1 MPPRSDDTPRRGV
14 QPRRGTSRDLPPETG
29 TGDDD
34 DAGRGRG
41 FGGIG
46 DARAYTPRGRT
57 MAERDQRTRSPRAGR
72 TTDPFRPALQVLD
85 GGAPP
90 RRARA
95 GTADDADES
104 EMSDKGRRGSGT
116 APRTRRPEPAD
127 EPDVIEHPA
136 RTRGDTA
143 RPGKGARGEGAA
155 KPGRGEGTKLGRGDG
170 GAKLGRGEG
179 TKLGRGQGATKPG
192 RGEGATKPGRGEGA
206 AKLGRGE
213 GAARLGRGEGAKL
226 GRGEGATKRG
236 AVKAGKPGRL
246 ADSPRGR
253 SAGGSGRPVRGA
265 AGSRT
270 GGRVSRAVRAVAP
283 EPPKLAN
290 STRRLRI
297 GAVVALA
304 LFVMIGVRL
313 VVLQVASSPEDAAR
327 LLELRED
334 RLAEV
339 KLPAARGSIL
349 DRDGA
354 VLAHSVEARFVAADP
369 VLVRDPVRTAAILS
383 PLIGVKQSS
392 LVPKMI
398 PQKRPGGGQVRFEY
412 LAQGVPISIGEQIAA
427 MKLPGIVV
435 KQDERRYQ
443 PGADLAAN
451 LIGFTGADNSG
462 LEGLEARYDSLLR
475 GTDGVRVFE
484 IGKGDLNKPIPG
496 GYSKYTAPQQ
506 GTSIKLTIDDD
517 LQYEVQRILREQAQ
531 KWKATMAGA
540 VVLDVKTGEVL
551 AQASYP
557 TYNAAKW
564 QDYQPTDREDVPSS
578 IVADPG
584 SVHKAFMFGA
594 ALEEGI
600 IKPDSVQVIGPALER
615 GGYIFQDSHRMPK
628 GTKMTMPGLLALSS
642 NVGTILI
649 SDKLGPQRV
658 YEYQQ
663 KFGLGKA
670 TGEGTLGEAS
680 GRLLTPDEWSGS
692 ASGSVPIGMSVDAT
706 LIQMAAGY
714 GAIANN
720 GTYVQPHLIQSMISG
735 RDGKVTPGPAP
746 ETHQVLRPEV
756 AAELRTMMEAVV
768 DKTGATGTQAAVTGY
783 RVAGKTGTGKRLI
796 DGQYTSNNYG
806 SFIGMAPA
814 ENPRFV
820 VAVSAD
826 VPHGTGGDVAAPAFS
841 KMMQFAL
848 LHYRVPPSSSKPPT
862 FKIHP

>member
-14 QPRRGTSRDLPPETG
+14 QPRRGTSRDLPPET

-34 DAGRGRG
+34 ASRSRG

-72 TTDPFRPALQVLD
+72 NTDPFRPALQVLD

-90 RRARA
+90 RR
-95 GTADDADES
+95 
-104 EMSDKGRRGSGT
+104 GRTG
-116 APRTRRPEPAD
+116 APEKPEKPAKQEKPEKSAKPEKAQRQRTDTPPRSRRPERAG
-127 EPDVIEHPA
+127 EP
-136 RTRGDTA
+136 
-143 RPGKGARGEGAA
+143 AA
-155 KPGRGEGTKLGRGDG
+155 KPAR
-170 GAKLGRGEG
+170 
-179 TKLGRGQGATKPG
+179 KP
-192 RGEGATKPGRGEGA
+192 A
-206 AKLGRGE
+206 AKPARKPAEKIQRSGRPSM
-213 GAARLGRGEGAKL
+213 AAGDAR
-226 GRGEGATKRG
+226 T
-236 AVKAGKPGRL
+236 PT
-246 ADSPRGR
+246 
-253 SAGGSGRPVRGA
+253 GSGRDVRGGA
-265 AGSRT
+265 PSRT
-270 GGRVSRAVRAVAP
+270 GKRVSRAVRAVAP
-283 EPPKLAN
+283 EPPKLA
-290 STRRLRI
+290 SGTRRLRI

-313 VVLQVASSPEDAAR
+313 VVLQVASSPQDAAR

-339 KLPAARGSIL
+339 KLPASRGSIL
-349 DRDGA
+349 DRNGA

-369 VLVRDPVRTAAILS
+369 VLVKDPVKTAAILS
-383 PLIGVKQSS
+383 PLIGVKQSA
-392 LVPKMI
+392 LIPKMT
-398 PQKRPGGGQVRFEY
+398 QQTRPGGGQVRFVY

-427 MKLPGIVV
+427 MKLDGIVV

-475 GTDGVRVFE
+475 GTDGERVFE

-496 GYSKYTAPQQ
+496 GYSKYTAPQP
-506 GTSIKLTIDDD
+506 GTSIKLTIDEY
-517 LQYEVQRILREQAQ
+517 LQYEVQRILSDQAQ

-578 IVADPG
+578 VIADPG

-649 SDKLGPQRV
+649 SDKLGAQRV

-714 GAIANN
+714 AAIANN

-768 DKTGATGTQAAVTGY
+768 DKTGATGTQAAVTSY

-814 ENPRFV
+814 ENPRYV

-841 KMMQFAL
+841 KMMSFAL
-848 LHYRVPPSSSKPPT
+848 LHYRVPPSSTKPPT
-862 FKIHP
+862 FRIHP